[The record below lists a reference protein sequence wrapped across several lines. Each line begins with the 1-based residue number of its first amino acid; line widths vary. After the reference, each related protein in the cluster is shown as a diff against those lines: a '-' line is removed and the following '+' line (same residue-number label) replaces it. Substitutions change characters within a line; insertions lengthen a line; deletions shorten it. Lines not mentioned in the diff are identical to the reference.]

1 MYKTQKIIF
10 EPVQYIKKKNLAVLV
25 DRQKRE
31 KLKLKLPNVNFV
43 ALLLVVKIVWNVG
56 LPFIFLMSGLIIL
69 TTQIVIPSFS
79 GQATKDFIKPLATD
93 VLAHDFTDQVLTGSE
108 EFEFSEL
115 GLRDESVVDTDEDF
129 PKQFTITIPKLGI
142 EDFLVNTN
150 STDLRP
156 DTALG
161 HYKGS
166 CLPGEICSG
175 RRDSFIF
182 GHSALPAFYD
192 PTDPKKVFSKLNDLD
207 PGDKFFVNYNGKEL
221 VYKVNFKKIMEPSE
235 LDPLNP
241 PNPFAIGKPTLTLMT
256 CYPPGT
262 TNKRLVVSA
271 ELMK

>member
-1 MYKTQKIIF
+1 MF
-10 EPVQYIKKKNLAVLV
+10 C
-25 DRQKRE
+25 
-31 KLKLKLPNVNFV
+31 
-43 ALLLVVKIVWNVG
+43 LL
-56 LPFIFLMSGLIIL
+56 
-69 TTQIVIPSFS
+69 
-79 GQATKDFIKPLATD
+79 
-93 VLAHDFTDQVLTGSE
+93 
-108 EFEFSEL
+108 
-115 GLRDESVVDTDEDF
+115 
-129 PKQFTITIPKLGI
+129 
-142 EDFLVNTN
+142 
-150 STDLRP
+150 
-156 DTALG
+156 
-161 HYKGS
+161 
-166 CLPGEICSG
+166 GEIFCG
-175 RRDSFIF
+175 RSDSFIF